1 MIQATGTIN
10 LNNGLQSTNPII
22 NIYLISLDKFK
33 PTLGIAQIGSVESD
47 SFNAV
52 IEIGRY
58 EYIGENPSFE
68 DVQSS
73 VLLGL
78 SNDYPEVTFEVIN

>member
-22 NIYLISLDKFK
+22 NIYLISSDKFK

-52 IEIGRY
+52 VEIGKY
-58 EYIGENPSFE
+58 EYIGDNPSFE